1 LLDREG
7 ITVSAR
13 VAAIGGEAGDGL
25 DFQTKK
31 VLLDARGSG
40 DSVGS
45 VVECLVTGLP
55 AGLGSPAFGGI
66 ESRVAALLFSIP
78 GVKGVEFGLGFGFA
92 SLKGSAA
99 NDPIVLRDG
108 MVTAETNNSG
118 GADVGV
124 TTGLPLVMR
133 MALRP
138 TPSISREQRTVDL
151 DTMQETAL
159 RLRGRHEPCLGPRAV
174 PVMEGAVALCV
185 LDSLLE
191 QKQKRDCI

>member
-1 LLDREG
+1 M
-7 ITVSAR
+7 
-13 VAAIGGEAGDGL
+13 
-25 DFQTKK
+25 
-31 VLLDARGSG
+31 
-40 DSVGS
+40 
-45 VVECLVTGLP
+45 
-55 AGLGSPAFGGI
+55 GSPAFGGI

-92 SLKGSAA
+92 FLKGSAA